1 MSVLEFKFHT
11 WGKRDLK
18 KGEGSLPLEAGWY
31 TWMLLRVK
39 CVFVSSTRT
48 LEALTRIPHVVSTL
62 IYLIY
67 RTRAKYVA
75 LASGGCLRTGY
86 RMSWDRCVCL
96 SVCGGVR
103 MCEVRTVAVLSDERG
118 RVLSPTQ
125 SYWKRC
131 SEPRLF
137 QPQLIECICTQLH
150 NDRWVSPQLTFFMF
164 SLKKKR
170 QSWPLFP
177 HFSFCLSFSLCL
189 FHLNF
194 LKSGQKKKK
203 KTQGGIFVS
212 SRGMLLSHSG
222 GEGGGEGGF
231 TWLMSHSLS
240 STFLVALL
248 LLSVGHKVTTQD
260 SGSLRVAAWTAEFC
274 PNRGSPRLQSL
285 SVSDFEISQ
294 IYKDPLSKDCWLLK

>member
-39 CVFVSSTRT
+39 CVFVSFTRT

-164 SLKKKR
+164 SLKKKKKTKLA
-170 QSWPLFP
+170 SVSSLLFLSFLFSLPFSLEFPKIRAKKPQKKHRGEYLSAVVGCFYPTREEREEEREDSLGWCRTVCLP
-177 HFSFCLSFSLCL
+177 HF
-189 FHLNF
+189 
-194 LKSGQKKKK
+194 
-203 KTQGGIFVS
+203 
-212 SRGMLLSHSG
+212 
-222 GEGGGEGGF
+222 
-231 TWLMSHSLS
+231 
-240 STFLVALL
+240 
-248 LLSVGHKVTTQD
+248 
-260 SGSLRVAAWTAEFC
+260 
-274 PNRGSPRLQSL
+274 
-285 SVSDFEISQ
+285 
-294 IYKDPLSKDCWLLK
+294 

>member
-194 LKSGQKKKK
+194 LKSGQKKNQKK
-203 KTQGGIFVS
+203 NTGGNICQQSWDAFIPLGRRGRRRGRIHLADVAQFVFHIS
-212 SRGMLLSHSG
+212 SSPATSFSG
-222 GEGGGEGGF
+222 AQSDYTRQRQSE
-231 TWLMSHSLS
+231 S
-240 STFLVALL
+240 SCMNC
-248 LLSVGHKVTTQD
+248 
-260 SGSLRVAAWTAEFC
+260 W
-274 PNRGSPRLQSL
+274 
-285 SVSDFEISQ
+285 I
-294 IYKDPLSKDCWLLK
+294 LSKPWLPEATKPFCFRFWNQPDI